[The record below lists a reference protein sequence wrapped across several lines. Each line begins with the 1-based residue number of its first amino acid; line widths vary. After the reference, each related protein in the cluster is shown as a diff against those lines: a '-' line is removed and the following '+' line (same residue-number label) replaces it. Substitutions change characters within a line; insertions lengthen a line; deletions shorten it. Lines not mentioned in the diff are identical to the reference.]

1 MARHKKKSAPKLT
14 MKQVLELRKMKA
26 EIKAIKKDVAL
37 IKRRVV
43 DPDTILT
50 HTEKKQHKQAM
61 NELREGKTISLS
73 ELKKELG
80 WPDA

>member
-1 MARHKKKSAPKLT
+1 MATHKKKPESKLT

-26 EIKAIKKDVAL
+26 EIKELKKEVSFIKKN
-37 IKRRVV
+37 IV

-50 HTEKKQHKQAM
+50 PAEKRQVRQAM
-61 NELREGKTISLS
+61 KELKEGKTTSLS

-80 WPDA
+80 WHDA